1 MFQNHHRN
9 NIFWLIVVVVVP
21 VLSSL
26 SKLFVSN
33 CHHQAELNFSEM
45 SVFVISVMYAG
56 GDIDRGRMKD
66 GTGTNIQ
73 WLLPCMAIH
82 ETNFI
87 KVKKIHVIDHAS
99 CIVK

>member
-1 MFQNHHRN
+1 MFQNHHCN

-56 GDIDRGRMKD
+56 GDIDRGRMK
-66 GTGTNIQ
+66 
-73 WLLPCMAIH
+73 

-87 KVKKIHVIDHAS
+87 NVKKIHIDHAS
-99 CIVK
+99 CIIK

>member
-1 MFQNHHRN
+1 MFQNHHGN
-9 NIFWLIVVVVVP
+9 NIFWLIVVVVVVP

-56 GDIDRGRMKD
+56 GDIDRGRMK
-66 GTGTNIQ
+66 
-73 WLLPCMAIH
+73 

-87 KVKKIHVIDHAS
+87 NVKKIHVIDHAS